1 MWKSKISKYCNMIL
15 VSAIVYVLL
24 DLPLRITEFLKFDA
38 YIGLKNFLPST
49 LGLLFGPWGA
59 AGGCIGCVLSALF
72 CHTPVREIVSEC
84 GCVLIMGIGMWL
96 LWQGGSVTHKVH
108 FKRPVHYIKLA
119 GFLAIL
125 SGCCGL
131 YSTFLMGKQTFVV
144 TSMSY
149 MALGLLVGTPVN
161 ILFSDLLCIQPVLP
175 WGCSIKNDVT
185 GVIDAGTNSM
195 DLLNDT
201 LEAFAFERKISRK
214 KIFEIQN
221 CIEEISIR
229 VFERLPD
236 TQIQIRMDYDDAVSL
251 HFLYK
256 GKKYNPFRI
265 EKDEDEISLMGLK
278 LIKHRVLR
286 AMYRYGNGDN
296 EVHIVI

>member
-49 LGLLFGPWGA
+49 LGLLFGPWGQQA
-59 AGGCIGCVLSALF
+59 D
-72 CHTPVREIVSEC
+72 
-84 GCVLIMGIGMWL
+84 
-96 LWQGGSVTHKVH
+96 SVTHKVH
-108 FKRPVHYIKLA
+108 FKRPFHYIKFA

-131 YSTFLMGKQTFVV
+131 YSALVMGKQTFVV
-144 TSMSY
+144 ISISY

-175 WGCSIKNDVT
+175 WGYSIKNDVT
-185 GVIDAGTNSM
+185 GIIDAGTNSL
-195 DLLNDT
+195 DLLNDA
-201 LEAFAFERKISRK
+201 LEEFAFERKISRK

-236 TQIQIRMDYDDAVSL
+236 TQIRIQMDYDDAVSL
-251 HFLYK
+251 HFVYK